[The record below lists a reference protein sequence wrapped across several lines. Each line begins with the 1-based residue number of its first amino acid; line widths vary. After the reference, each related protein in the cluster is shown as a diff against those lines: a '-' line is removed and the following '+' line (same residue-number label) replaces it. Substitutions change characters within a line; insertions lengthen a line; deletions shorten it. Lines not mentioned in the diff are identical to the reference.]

1 MLELLHHE
9 QASIARSHASAGWD
23 ADGKGWRR
31 TCDLC
36 AATIFNMYVRRE
48 GGVEACVDCA
58 REEEHEVFQP
68 PLTPTPTPPLPCTRP
83 PPPSASPHP
92 PFPEYPPLITPPPQP
107 LPQACP

>member
-58 REEEHEVFQP
+58 REEEHEVF
-68 PLTPTPTPPLPCTRP
+68 
-83 PPPSASPHP
+83 
-92 PFPEYPPLITPPPQP
+92 
-107 LPQACP
+107 